1 MSCFVRLPFDV
12 LVGRT
17 VDVQWDGPEIDCAV
31 DGQEL
36 LAWLDG
42 ESGDA
47 PQARDAHWQGTIPP
61 RLGWQRVET
70 VPGDLIRDLVR
81 KGAAALNDAAVR
93 EGVAGAQPRA
103 EVADALLDSVVVT
116 AHAGPL
122 RAEVTLRALSAL
134 TRMGFLSRDPR
145 DARDSRDPR
154 DPRDARDSHG
164 PRDSRGPSDARDSR
178 GPSEARDSRGPS
190 EARDSR
196 GPSDARD
203 SRGPS
208 EARDSRG
215 PSEARD
221 SRDRRGWADSPGSG
235 DPREPRGAPEPYAAI
250 DVSGRWL
257 RVVAEYGSVYLE
269 QRGSGLMM
277 LPRSS

>member
-1 MSCFVRLPFDV
+1 MTSPIGGAATQLADAAPLVRRAVGLDPRSLLRIQLSARSMSCFVRLPFEV

-31 DGQEL
+31 EGQEL

-42 ESGDA
+42 AGDA
-47 PQARDAHWQGTIPP
+47 PQARDTQWKGTIPP

-154 DPRDARDSHG
+154 
-164 PRDSRGPSDARDSR
+164 
-178 GPSEARDSRGPS
+178 EARDSRGT
-190 EARDSR
+190 
-196 GPSDARD
+196 
-203 SRGPS
+203 
-208 EARDSRG
+208 
-215 PSEARD
+215 
-221 SRDRRGWADSPGSG
+221 RRGSRFAGT
-235 DPREPRGAPEPYAAI
+235 R
-250 DVSGRWL
+250 
-257 RVVAEYGSVYLE
+257 
-269 QRGSGLMM
+269 RGSRFAGTRRGSRFAGTRRGSRLT
-277 LPRSS
+277 

>member
-1 MSCFVRLPFDV
+1 MSCFVRLPFEV

-31 DGQEL
+31 EGQEL

-47 PQARDAHWQGTIPP
+47 PQARDTQWKGTIPP

-145 DARDSRDPR
+145 DARDSR
-154 DPRDARDSHG
+154 G
-164 PRDSRGPSDARDSR
+164 PG
-178 GPSEARDSRGPS
+178 EARDSRGPG

-196 GPSDARD
+196 GP
-203 SRGPS
+203 G

-215 PSEARD
+215 
-221 SRDRRGWADSPGSG
+221 SG
-235 DPREPRGAPEPYAAI
+235 GPREPRGSREPYAAI